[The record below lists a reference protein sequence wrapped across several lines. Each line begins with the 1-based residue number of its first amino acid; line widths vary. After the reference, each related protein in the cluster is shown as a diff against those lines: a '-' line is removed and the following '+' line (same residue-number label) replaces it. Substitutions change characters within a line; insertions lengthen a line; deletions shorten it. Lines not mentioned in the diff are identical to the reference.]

1 MEWKNASLVHMEA
14 TAVLRPQLDCVW
26 QKWPYVVMILE
37 SNTVF
42 EIYMWFIPLS
52 ATTES
57 PQCPDQSIQ

>member
-37 SNTVF
+37 S
-42 EIYMWFIPLS
+42 
-52 ATTES
+52 
-57 PQCPDQSIQ
+57 